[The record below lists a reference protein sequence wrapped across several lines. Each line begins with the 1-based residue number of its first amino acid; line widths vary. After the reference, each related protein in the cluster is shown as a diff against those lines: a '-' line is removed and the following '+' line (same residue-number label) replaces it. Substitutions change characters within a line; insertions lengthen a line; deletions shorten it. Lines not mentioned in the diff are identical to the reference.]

1 MKCGRERRKD
11 ESRPTV
17 ERDGSTV
24 EFLGYDIL
32 LKDGKSSVNVTNNY
46 NLIELIVYN
55 GGVKINK
62 AVYKRVTMICNKLEY
77 KCIEKG
83 YHSMKRNLVVL
94 LLFLFFIV
102 VMSMR
107 DFSIY
112 EEEGGKISSEDF
124 AQYSPES

>member
-17 ERDGSTV
+17 ERDGSTG

-55 GGVKINK
+55 GGEN
-62 AVYKRVTMICNKLEY
+62 Y
-77 KCIEKG
+77 
-83 YHSMKRNLVVL
+83 
-94 LLFLFFIV
+94 
-102 VMSMR
+102 
-107 DFSIY
+107 
-112 EEEGGKISSEDF
+112 
-124 AQYSPES
+124 

>member
-55 GGVKINK
+55 GG
-62 AVYKRVTMICNKLEY
+62 CKLLKLSTKE
-77 KCIEKG
+77 
-83 YHSMKRNLVVL
+83 
-94 LLFLFFIV
+94 
-102 VMSMR
+102 
-107 DFSIY
+107 
-112 EEEGGKISSEDF
+112 
-124 AQYSPES
+124 

>member
-17 ERDGSTV
+17 ERDGNTV
-24 EFLGYDIL
+24 RFLGYDIL

-62 AVYKRVTMICNKLEY
+62 AVYKRVTMICNILEY
-77 KCIEKG
+77 KCTRINRG
-83 YHSMKRNLVVL
+83 V
-94 LLFLFFIV
+94 
-102 VMSMR
+102 
-107 DFSIY
+107 
-112 EEEGGKISSEDF
+112 
-124 AQYSPES
+124 

>member
-46 NLIELIVYN
+46 KLIELIVYD
-55 GGVKINK
+55 GGEN
-62 AVYKRVTMICNKLEY
+62 Y
-77 KCIEKG
+77 
-83 YHSMKRNLVVL
+83 
-94 LLFLFFIV
+94 
-102 VMSMR
+102 
-107 DFSIY
+107 
-112 EEEGGKISSEDF
+112 
-124 AQYSPES
+124 

>member
-62 AVYKRVTMICNKLEY
+62 AVYKRVTMICNILEY
-77 KCIEKG
+77 K
-83 YHSMKRNLVVL
+83 
-94 LLFLFFIV
+94 
-102 VMSMR
+102 
-107 DFSIY
+107 
-112 EEEGGKISSEDF
+112 
-124 AQYSPES
+124 SPGRSDLYL

>member
-17 ERDGSTV
+17 ERDVSTV

-55 GGVKINK
+55 GGKN
-62 AVYKRVTMICNKLEY
+62 Y
-77 KCIEKG
+77 
-83 YHSMKRNLVVL
+83 
-94 LLFLFFIV
+94 
-102 VMSMR
+102 
-107 DFSIY
+107 
-112 EEEGGKISSEDF
+112 
-124 AQYSPES
+124 

>member
-77 KCIEKG
+77 KCTRINRG
-83 YHSMKRNLVVL
+83 V
-94 LLFLFFIV
+94 
-102 VMSMR
+102 
-107 DFSIY
+107 
-112 EEEGGKISSEDF
+112 
-124 AQYSPES
+124 

>member
-46 NLIELIVYN
+46 NLNIYN
-55 GGVKINK
+55 N
-62 AVYKRVTMICNKLEY
+62 
-77 KCIEKG
+77 
-83 YHSMKRNLVVL
+83 MKSLDLYNMQ
-94 LLFLFFIV
+94 I
-102 VMSMR
+102 
-107 DFSIY
+107 
-112 EEEGGKISSEDF
+112 K
-124 AQYSPES
+124 

>member
-62 AVYKRVTMICNKLEY
+62 AVYKRVTMISL
-77 KCIEKG
+77 
-83 YHSMKRNLVVL
+83 NLIHARVDALV
-94 LLFLFFIV
+94 
-102 VMSMR
+102 
-107 DFSIY
+107 
-112 EEEGGKISSEDF
+112 SEDAVF
-124 AQYSPES
+124 YLSIFV

>member
-62 AVYKRVTMICNKLEY
+62 AVYKRVTMICNILEY
-77 KCIEKG
+77 KCTRCEFPYKSRVI
-83 YHSMKRNLVVL
+83 
-94 LLFLFFIV
+94 
-102 VMSMR
+102 
-107 DFSIY
+107 
-112 EEEGGKISSEDF
+112 
-124 AQYSPES
+124 PT